1 MGLFGPKRPLDRDE
15 LDWQLAAF
23 QWLLAEYGGVEAHRQ
38 RILVDPMGDYFADS
52 RLTGAERGE
61 ELFGEVKA
69 IAGMEQWPTRLVARQ
84 SPKGSYQ
91 VNAQTFVQPI
101 GTGAAGTYQ
110 LLPTGDNGWVAEIRY
125 DVGLL
130 ADPPALVATFAHELG
145 HYLLATA
152 RHSFP
157 GGEDMHELLTD
168 LTAVFMGFG
177 IFLANSARDYSAQQ
191 LGVGGHMWQTRHQGY
206 LSERALVTAL
216 VLSEYLAGRDPSD
229 ARAFL
234 KPYLAQDLDIALK
247 WFARR
252 DVQADLAGV
261 DLADY
266 GVEVLPASAGERAD

>member
-38 RILVDPMGDYFADS
+38 RILVDPTGDYFSDS
-52 RLTGAERGE
+52 TLTGAERGE

-69 IAGMEQWPTRLVARQ
+69 IAGMAQWPTRLVARQ
-84 SPKGSYQ
+84 SAKGSYQ

-110 LLPTGDNGWVAEIRY
+110 LLPAGDNGWVAEIRY
-125 DVGLL
+125 DVGLI

-177 IFLANSARDYSAQQ
+177 IFLANSARHYSAQQ
-191 LGVGGHMWQTRHQGY
+191 LEGGHMWRSGHQGY

-216 VLSEYLAGRDPSD
+216 VLSELLAGRVPRD
-229 ARAFL
+229 ARTFL

-252 DVQADLAGV
+252 DVHADIVGV

-266 GVEVLPASAGERAD
+266 GVEPRDQTEEL

>member
-1 MGLFGPKRPLDRDE
+1 MGLFGPKRPLGKDE
-15 LDWQLAAF
+15 LEWQLAGF
-23 QWLLAEYGGVEAHRQ
+23 HYLLDEFGGIDAHRETQ
-38 RILVDPMGDYFADS
+38 LVNPQGEYFADS
-52 RLTGAERGE
+52 TLTGPARGE
-61 ELFGEVKA
+61 ELFAEVKA
-69 IAGMEQWPTRLVARQ
+69 IAGMGQWPTRLVARQ

-110 LLPTGDNGWVAEIRY
+110 LLPADNGGWVAEIRY

-130 ADPPALVATFAHELG
+130 ADPGALVATFAHELG
-145 HYLLATA
+145 HYLLSTT
-152 RHSFP
+152 RHRFP

-191 LGVGGHMWQTRHQGY
+191 IDGGHMWQTRRQGY

-216 VLSEYLAGRDPSD
+216 VLSELLAGRNPRD
-229 ARAFL
+229 AKAFL

-252 DVQADLAGV
+252 NVHADVAAV
-261 DLADY
+261 DLDDY
-266 GVEVLPASAGERAD
+266 GVAAWSAAGDP